1 MNMLVQVSVLYADF
15 TPSGVQLTRRISKA
29 CCGFTFNY
37 LRHFHMVFIMVT
49 IIIEKATSVF
59 LSRFDAFAPMYAVAL
74 LAQQCLII
82 HPFLT
87 GHVLHWPHSPVCGP
101 SDGVPVEHFLSMYK
115 ALDWIPGII

>member
-1 MNMLVQVSVLYADF
+1 MHVYSSLSGYQGCFSLLAPVTAALMNMLVQVSVLYADF

-59 LSRFDAFAPMYAVAL
+59 LSRFDAFAP
-74 LAQQCLII
+74 
-82 HPFLT
+82 T
-87 GHVLHWPHSPVCGP
+87 
-101 SDGVPVEHFLSMYK
+101 K
-115 ALDWIPGII
+115 